1 MRLPFRQHDGGD
13 QPVGWAWSPSG
24 GQRKI
29 GVGTVSGKIDSA
41 LIVLPASRFADTFA
55 GRVLIGSAGTVG
67 RRCPTSGY
75 GEPHRH
81 LARSSRVPPS
91 LDTASSLLLTPVNT
105 EMRPSDNSTGLI
117 HRRFPAN
124 FIETSSQGG
133 GPCAAPGAIPGRTT
147 TGAKPARPP
156 PRRAPNYARATHPRV
171 RPLYESPALAPC
183 LLALDGT
190 AIPVAGQHN
199 SCHKHTGRQCASGE
213 SRRGAREAEQHPP
226 RLGARAG
233 GRLAKIVDGSRGIGS
248 RTTPRQW
255 VEAMGGRHRQRDR
268 FITGATTVV
277 QR

>member
-1 MRLPFRQHDGGD
+1 MASPTAILRDQAGYPRASTPQVRYFSRQSNGD
-13 QPVGWAWSPSG
+13 APIRQLDRVDTQEISSKLHRDVQPRGRPVRRTGRNTRAYHHRCETGP
-24 GQRKI
+24 
-29 GVGTVSGKIDSA
+29 
-41 LIVLPASRFADTFA
+41 PASA
-55 GRVLIGSAGTVG
+55 
-67 RRCPTSGY
+67 
-75 GEPHRH
+75 
-81 LARSSRVPPS
+81 
-91 LDTASSLLLTPVNT
+91 ASSELRTRNAPKGPPTLRSHPPWRPVCSRST
-105 EMRPSDNSTGLI
+105 EP
-117 HRRFPAN
+117 
-124 FIETSSQGG
+124 
-133 GPCAAPGAIPGRTT
+133 
-147 TGAKPARPP
+147 
-156 PRRAPNYARATHPRV
+156 
-171 RPLYESPALAPC
+171 
-183 LLALDGT
+183 